1 MTADYPEAAEL
12 DDQDRA
18 EVFDE
23 TNLDDDAEFATLED
37 MPDVHDFTSALGD
50 GRDVEAVDAADLDT
64 AALDDEDLE
73 ADEDV
78 DDRLDD
84 DLEDA
89 EEDDEI
95 DEDDPDADDGVT
107 LLSLD
112 EADLEGVADVD
123 LVTDPDDEEAV
134 RYESESLSDADVADL
149 GYADAGK
156 GKPEPR
162 SDKPPAGHPDA
173 VEDEADPHQED
184 LLDEGVEE
192 TFPASDPVSV
202 KRIT

>member
-1 MTADYPEAAEL
+1 MTAEYPDVAEL

-18 EVFDE
+18 EVLDE
-23 TNLDDDAEFATLED
+23 TNLDDDAEFTTLED

-50 GRDVEAVDAADLDT
+50 ERDVDAVDAADLDT

-95 DEDDPDADDGVT
+95 DEDDRDADDGVT

-112 EADLEGVADVD
+112 EAEVQGVADVD
-123 LVTDPDDEEAV
+123 LMTDPDDEEAV
-134 RYESESLSDADVADL
+134 RYESDSLSDADVTDL
-149 GYADAGK
+149 GYAEAGK
-156 GKPEPR
+156 AKPEPQAE
-162 SDKPPAGHPDA
+162 KPPPGHPDA
-173 VEDEADPHQED
+173 VDDDADPHQED